1 MKKIIFLIILCCCTI
16 IMVKAQR
23 TDRFTYATSIGT
35 GLAMSEPA
43 NTPFTWQV
51 LGYYNMSKRL
61 SIGAGT
67 GLSIYE
73 KALIP
78 LFADAKY
85 SIVKSGRMIPYLECG
100 VGYSFAPDKNANGG
114 FYMNP
119 SIGVQ
124 YSICE
129 NKKIFFALGYEL
141 QEFERLKAQEKPLFT
156 AEFSERLSHSS
167 VSAKVGFVF

>member
-1 MKKIIFLIILCCCTI
+1 MKKIIFLIILCCCTT

-43 NTPFTWQV
+43 NTPFAWQV
-51 LGYYNMSKRL
+51 LGYYNMSKQL
-61 SIGAGT
+61 SIGVGT

-85 SIVKSGRMIPYLECG
+85 FVVKPGKVTPYLEYG
-100 VGYSFAPDKNANGG
+100 VGYSFSPDKNTNGG

-119 SIGVQ
+119 SIGIQ
-124 YSICE
+124 YSICKN
-129 NKKIFFALGYEL
+129 NKVFFALGYEL
-141 QEFERLKAQEKPLFT
+141 QEFERLKTRENSLFLS
-156 AEFSERLSHSS
+156 EFSEKLSHSS
-167 VSAKVGFVF
+167 VSLKIGFVF